1 MPKVQESKPDQRP
14 RSDSF
19 LRMLELEKRFKM
31 QRTRHAQAPT
41 TSSPPSASLPSANA
55 NHPPVKARRLSAH
68 PPLSHQT
75 QIMKAVRRSSAL
87 PSLSISIPPSPTKDL
102 DEGTGGPLANQSL
115 GKDPAKEDRAKTVTF
130 SDPEE
135 NEDLNLS
142 DQSSIC
148 QSPSWEQYGQRKK
161 KKPKKRDA
169 GEDKKDHKGE
179 NLLKKKGNRLS
190 KAPPHDAQGIE
201 PLTATDR
208 SRSAPQLESYL
219 KPENE
224 SSSAPKSAL
233 QDKMTN
239 HQLAAKAPTLEVNGK
254 PKSKG
259 FLSGFRLQHGNVSA
273 VQKLMETSHTTADDN
288 RPTHGGDPTST
299 NTLKPPSIRSAMST
313 STRSN
318 SSQDKR
324 PPLSRY
330 LPSSSHGRSQSLLS
344 STLNKLKGPSYL
356 YYRPAEDGVDSQ
368 KKRPSSARGPDPAQE
383 GLVAAQNSQ
392 HQEKQKEE
400 PKAAVE
406 PAHQPPEADSSS
418 KPKQEPKQEP
428 KQGANE
434 PGPEI
439 APRARKSRIKAG
451 EPRDVSSDRE
461 PPAPAKS
468 NGRQV
473 QSESTQTC
481 KRDSVMAMVMAQEKQ
496 SRTDRLSQQAK
507 PHDDTPSRSDDR
519 IKKGRNKPQEIDTQ
533 SHGYVQTLKDLRAD
547 PKATPGMSFHERTDS
562 QYSMKNQ
569 IDRVDGNHGGAKQE
583 DDEISIGTHASTIRP
598 PSRHKERTISETNN
612 RNVLSS
618 DSPKFSNIGRA
629 VTTEVKEGSLE
640 DRSRRMPG
648 NKGAKSAPTQYPV
661 VEPERSPDYFA
672 FINESYAPP
681 SLELRAPSED
691 RLPFLQTLEAADGGD
706 EMEDFLRNHPL
717 NHSTKS
723 TSGLREQTKQV
734 AHRIAPSHANDTS
747 RVSSEPKPKES
758 PSISAHYS
766 DSDLPIF
773 ERLGI
778 SPKTARILA
787 GFETASSSTSQSHQ
801 TEPSHGT
808 SERSSSSTYEDAPA
822 SPSSITT
829 PDSSRPQ
836 SRKGNVPFSADA
848 SQNTLTG
855 PSLSHE
861 DVVGRKSHRPPP
873 LEPRALRD
881 TRSIERSAK
890 VQDDS
895 WSRTAMPIDLD
906 DQSTS
911 TPTRIKELVA
921 STSSLVASP
930 TSVTFAA
937 NAVKEKVD
945 EERRVHRKPDK
956 VGLPPRAQ
964 SALDIHS
971 TINDLPLRANHPLS
985 TKNAK
990 HGAAPTSLPNSPPA
1004 EHIDEIFPRK
1014 SALKLP
1020 RNNTSDSQDTPAIV
1034 SPGAAYLQEARKNA
1048 PAPPNP
1054 ASRALRPQY
1063 THKNSSGSINSA
1075 GSSDRRAEP
1084 LAKMLVEC
1092 CNCKFFHDMP
1102 SRVYECMA
1110 KPDSI
1115 VEDKLLGVSAAITTM
1130 VKCPWCGHG
1139 MTTQCC
1145 SGYAAVVYLKE
1156 KLHGK

>member
-41 TSSPPSASLPSANA
+41 TSSTPSASSSSANA

-87 PSLSISIPPSPTKDL
+87 PALSISIPPSPTKDL
-102 DEGTGGPLANQSL
+102 DEGTDRPLTSQSL
-115 GKDPAKEDRAKTVTF
+115 GNDLVKEERAKTVTF
-130 SDPEE
+130 SDPDE
-135 NEDLNLS
+135 NEDPNLS

-148 QSPSWEQYGQRKK
+148 QSPSWEKYGQKKK

-169 GEDKKDHKGE
+169 GEDKRDQRGE
-179 NLLKKKGNRLS
+179 NILKKKGNRLS
-190 KAPPHDAQGIE
+190 KAPPHEAQSIN
-201 PLTATDR
+201 PLTVTDR
-208 SRSAPQLESYL
+208 SSSAPQLESYV

-233 QDKMTN
+233 QPKMTN
-239 HQLAAKAPTLEVNGK
+239 HQLAPKAPAQEVNGK

-273 VQKLMETSHTTADDN
+273 VQKLMDTSHVSADDS
-288 RPTHGGDPTST
+288 RLIHGDSTST
-299 NTLKPPSIRSAMST
+299 NLLKPPSIRSAIST

-330 LPSSSHGRSQSLLS
+330 LPSSGHGRSQSLLS

-356 YYRPAEDGVDSQ
+356 YYRPAEDGGDNQ

-383 GLVAAQNSQ
+383 ELMAAPNSKP
-392 HQEKQKEE
+392 QEKEKEE
-400 PKAAVE
+400 PKAAME
-406 PAHQPPEADSSS
+406 PVHQPPESDSSS
-418 KPKQEPKQEP
+418 KP

-439 APRARKSRIKAG
+439 APRARKSRIQAG
-451 EPRDVSSDRE
+451 ETRDVSNDRDS
-461 PPAPAKS
+461 AMAKM
-468 NGRQV
+468 NGRQA
-473 QSESTQTC
+473 QSESTQAS

-507 PHDDTPSRSDDR
+507 PHDDIPSRSDDR
-519 IKKGRNKPQEIDTQ
+519 MKKSRHRPQEIDTQ
-533 SHGYVQTLKDLRAD
+533 PHGYVQTLKDLRAD
-547 PKATPGMSFHERTDS
+547 PKATPGMSFYERTDS
-562 QYSMKNQ
+562 QYPMKNQ
-569 IDRVDGNHGGAKQE
+569 IDRLDGKHGGAKQE
-583 DDEISIGTHASTIRP
+583 DDEISIGTHSSTIRP
-598 PSRHKERTISETNN
+598 PSRNKERMISETNS
-612 RNVLSS
+612 RKVLSL
-618 DSPKFSNIGRA
+618 DSPKPSTIGRA
-629 VTTEVKEGSLE
+629 VTTEVKDELLD
-640 DRSRRMPG
+640 DRGRRMPD
-648 NKGAKSAPTQYPV
+648 NKGAKPSPMQYPV
-661 VEPERSPDYFA
+661 VQPERSPDYFA

-691 RLPFLQTLEAADGGD
+691 RLSSFRIHEAADGGD
-706 EMEDFLRNHPL
+706 DMEDFLRNHPL
-717 NHSTKS
+717 SHSTKS
-723 TSGLREQTKQV
+723 TSVLREQTKQT
-734 AHRIAPSHANDTS
+734 AHRITALHTNDTS
-747 RVSSEPKPKES
+747 RVSGEPKPKES

-778 SPKTARILA
+778 SPKTARILS
-787 GFETASSSTSQSHQ
+787 GLETASTSTSQSHQ

-861 DVVGRKSHRPPP
+861 ETGGRKSHRPSP
-873 LEPRALRD
+873 LELR
-881 TRSIERSAK
+881 TLRHHRSIERSAK
-890 VQDDS
+890 VQDDN

-906 DQSTS
+906 DHSTS
-911 TPTRIKELVA
+911 TPTRVKESVA
-921 STSSLVASP
+921 STPSLVASS
-930 TSVTFAA
+930 TTVTFT

-945 EERRVHRKPDK
+945 EERRVHRKSDK
-956 VGLPPRAQ
+956 IGLPPRAQ

-971 TINDLPLRANHPLS
+971 TINDLPLRGSHPL
-985 TKNAK
+985 TMKTAK
-990 HGAAPTSLPNSPPA
+990 HGTAPTSLPNSPPA
-1004 EHIDEIFPRK
+1004 EHMDEIIPRK

-1020 RNNTSDSQDTPAIV
+1020 RNNTFDGQDTPAIV

-1054 ASRALRPQY
+1054 ASRVLRPQY

-1139 MTTQCC
+1139 MSTQCC

>member
-1 MPKVQESKPDQRP
+1 MPRVQESKPDQRP

-19 LRMLELEKRFKM
+19 LRMLELEKMFKM
-31 QRTRHAQAPT
+31 QRTRHTQAPT
-41 TSSPPSASLPSANA
+41 TSSPPSTSSPSANA
-55 NHPPVKARRLSAH
+55 NHPPFKARRLSSH

-87 PSLSISIPPSPTKDL
+87 PSLSISIPPSPTQDL
-102 DEGTGGPLANQSL
+102 DEGTDGPLASQPS
-115 GKDPAKEDRAKTVTF
+115 GKDPVKEERSRTVTF

-135 NEDLNLS
+135 EDLNLS

-148 QSPSWEQYGQRKK
+148 QSPSWEQYGQKKK
-161 KKPKKRDA
+161 KKPKKRGAD
-169 GEDKKDHKGE
+169 EDKKDQKGE
-179 NLLKKKGNRLS
+179 HLLKKKGN
-190 KAPPHDAQGIE
+190 
-201 PLTATDR
+201 
-208 SRSAPQLESYL
+208 RSAPQLESYV

-239 HQLAAKAPTLEVNGK
+239 HQPAPKAPIQEANGK

-273 VQKLMETSHTTADDN
+273 VQKLMETPHVNADDN
-288 RPTHGGDPTST
+288 RPIRGADPTST
-299 NTLKPPSIRSAMST
+299 NALKPPSIRSAISA
-313 STRSN
+313 SSHSN

-330 LPSSSHGRSQSLLS
+330 LPGAGHGRSQSLLS

-356 YYRPAEDGVDSQ
+356 YYRPAEDGEDSQ
-368 KKRPSSARGPDPAQE
+368 KKRPSSARGAEPTQE
-383 GLVAAQNSQ
+383 EVKTAPNTHLHDQRNEEVKVAVA
-392 HQEKQKEE
+392 
-400 PKAAVE
+400 
-406 PAHQPPEADSSS
+406 PAHQVAEFNFPS
-418 KPKQEPKQEP
+418 KSKQV
-428 KQGANE
+428 ANE

-439 APRARKSRIKAG
+439 APRARKTRIQAG
-451 EPRDVSSDRE
+451 KPRDVSSDRE
-461 PPAPAKS
+461 SPAAVRS
-468 NGRQV
+468 NGSQV
-473 QSESTQTC
+473 QPEPTQSS
-481 KRDSVMAMVMAQEKQ
+481 KRDSVMARVMAQEKQ
-496 SRTDRLSQQAK
+496 SRTDRLSQQER
-507 PHDDTPSRSDDR
+507 PHADVSSRVDDR
-519 IKKGRNKPQEIDTQ
+519 ANKSRNRIPTEIDAQ
-533 SHGYVQTLKDLRAD
+533 PHGYVQTLKDLRAD
-547 PKATPGMSFHERTDS
+547 PKASPGTSFYERTDG
-562 QYSMKNQ
+562 QYSARTQ
-569 IDRVDGNHGGAKQE
+569 TDRLDVKHSGDKQE

-598 PSRHKERTISETNN
+598 PSRNKERLTSETNN
-612 RNVLSS
+612 KTALSS
-618 DSPKFSNIGRA
+618 DSAKSSTIGRA
-629 VTTEVKEGSLE
+629 FTTE
-640 DRSRRMPG
+640 
-648 NKGAKSAPTQYPV
+648 GAKPAPPQQSGVPQEHSA
-661 VEPERSPDYFA
+661 DYFA

-691 RLPFLQTLEAADGGD
+691 RLPPSRILEAADD
-706 EMEDFLRNHPL
+706 RDDTEDFFRNHPL
-717 NHSTKS
+717 NHGIKS
-723 TSGLREQTKQV
+723 TSLLREQAKRD
-734 AHRIAPSHANDTS
+734 AHHIVISHTNDTS
-747 RVSSEPKPKES
+747 KGSGEPKPKDS
-758 PSISAHYS
+758 PAISAHYS

-778 SPKTARILA
+778 SPKAARILA
-787 GFETASSSTSQSHQ
+787 GLETASTSTSQSHQ
-801 TEPSHGT
+801 TEPSHST
-808 SERSSSSTYEDAPA
+808 SERSSSSTYEDAPP
-822 SPSSITT
+822 SPSSLTT

-836 SRKGNVPFSADA
+836 SRKGNVPYSADG

-855 PSLSHE
+855 LSVSHE
-861 DVVGRKSHRPPP
+861 ETGSKKSHRPPP
-873 LEPRALRD
+873 LEPRAIREA
-881 TRSIERSAK
+881 RSTGRNSK

-906 DQSTS
+906 DQTSSTPITVKELVTS
-911 TPTRIKELVA
+911 TP
-921 STSSLVASP
+921 SLVASP
-930 TSVTFAA
+930 TSVTFA
-937 NAVKEKVD
+937 NIGKEKIG
-945 EERRVHRKPDK
+945 EERRMNRKPDK
-956 VGLPPRAQ
+956 ITLPPRAR

-971 TINDLPLRANHPLS
+971 THDLPFRGNQPLFM
-985 TKNAK
+985 KNAK
-990 HGAAPTSLPNSPPA
+990 QSAAPASLPNSPPV
-1004 EHIDEIFPRK
+1004 EHSDEILPRK

-1048 PAPPNP
+1048 PVPPSSS
-1054 ASRALRPQY
+1054 SRALRPQH
-1063 THKNSSGSINSA
+1063 TQKNSSGSIKSA

-1092 CNCKFFHDMP
+1092 CSCKFFHDMP